1 MTVLWQE
8 YKLVVRHDERMQ
20 VREGG
25 TVSSHLHCLL
35 LLLIHLV
42 TILHDRPSEERA

>member
-25 TVSSHLHCLL
+25 TISSRRHCL

-42 TILHDRPSEERA
+42 VILHDPPK

>member
-20 VREGG
+20 VREGES
-25 TVSSHLHCLL
+25 VSSCLYCL

-42 TILHDRPSEERA
+42 IILHDPPKPLPLC